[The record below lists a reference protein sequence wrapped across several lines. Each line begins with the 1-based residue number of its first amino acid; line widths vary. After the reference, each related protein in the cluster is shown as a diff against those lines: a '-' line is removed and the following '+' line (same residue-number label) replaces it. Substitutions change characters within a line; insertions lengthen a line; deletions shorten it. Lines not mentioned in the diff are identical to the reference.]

1 MTTSDQPPRT
11 THAALPGSL
20 EDARPIVGGIRIDT
34 TTSGE
39 LVDPYRR
46 ETFAAVGLADS
57 SAVDQALSASIVG
70 QRAVAQMP
78 VHARADA
85 LRRAASI
92 VRARKELLASTIS
105 RQTGKAIRDARRE
118 IDRSTYTLA
127 AAATAIEQFG
137 EAIPAADA
145 LPGGEGLTAF
155 VIRQPMGI
163 VAAVTPFNAPFNL
176 VMHKVA
182 PALAAGNAVVVKPA
196 HQAPLSA
203 LQVADILLEAGFPAE
218 AISVLPSAS
227 DASRALVAD
236 ARVDVVSF
244 TGGRTAA
251 EAIGAA
257 APLKRLLFELGGN
270 SPNLVHGDADLD
282 WAAEALVAG
291 GFSNSG
297 QSCNSVQRV
306 IVQRDAADALV
317 ERLVALA
324 STLVSGDPLSDAT
337 DIGTLVDE
345 PSAERVAGWLDEAV
359 GDGATRHLGGIRD
372 SALLQPTIVSDVRR
386 DMKIACE
393 EVFGPV
399 LAVLTYDTMDEA
411 IEIANSTPYGLQ
423 GAVFTRSLDV
433 AFRAAR
439 EIRAGAVF
447 VNRSSN
453 FRLDHLPFGGL
464 KESGSTR
471 EGGRWTLDAM
481 TQTKLVMVDAAM
493 SGSPHPLARR

>member
-1 MTTSDQPPRT
+1 MTTQQPATAKQARET
-11 THAALPGSL
+11 ADIG
-20 EDARPIVGGIRIDT
+20 DGRPILGGQRIDAT
-34 TTSGE
+34 AVRE

-46 ETFAAVGLADS
+46 EALATVGLAD
-57 SAVDQALSASIVG
+57 ATLVDRALDVALAG
-70 QRAVAQMP
+70 HRAVAAMP
-78 VHARADA
+78 VHARAEA
-85 LRRAASI
+85 LRRAI
-92 VRARKELLASTIS
+92 DLVRGRKETLASTIS

-118 IDRSTYTLA
+118 IDRSTYTLTA
-127 AAATAIEQFG
+127 AAAAIEQFG
-137 EAIPAADA
+137 EAIPSPDA

-155 VIRQPMGI
+155 AIREPLGV

-203 LQVADILLEAGFPAE
+203 LQVAEVMLEAGFPPE
-218 AISVLPSAS
+218 AISVLPGAS

-236 ARVDVVSF
+236 PRVDAVSF

-282 WAAEALVAG
+282 WAASALVAG
-291 GFSNSG
+291 GFSNTG

-306 IVQRDAADALV
+306 IVHRDVAEALI
-317 ERLVALA
+317 ERLVAHG
-324 STLVSGDPLSDAT
+324 SRLVTGDPLSDTT
-337 DIGTLVDE
+337 DVGTLVDE
-345 PSAERVAGWLDEAV
+345 PSAARVEGWLAEAE
-359 GDGATRHLGGIRD
+359 GAGATRYLGGARD
-372 SALLQPTIVSDVRR
+372 GALLPPTIVANVGSEMR
-386 DMKIACE
+386 IACE

-399 LAVLTYDTMDEA
+399 LAVLPYDTLDDA
-411 IEIANSTPYGLQ
+411 IGMANATAYGLQ
-423 GAVFTRSLDV
+423 GAVFTRSLEV

-439 EIRAGAVF
+439 EIRTGAVF

-464 KESGSTR
+464 RDSGTTR
-471 EGGRWTLDAM
+471 EGGRHTLEAL
-481 TQTKLVMVDAAM
+481 TQVKLVMVDATM